1 MTNELLTRVENRV
14 GFITFNRPETHNGFV
29 PAFLDRLIAT
39 VKGFDLD
46 PSVRSMVITG
56 EGANFSSGGD
66 KGFLRKVQSMS
77 PQEVRTMVYG
87 SFLGAVRAIKLCAK
101 PVVAAINGGA
111 VGAGC
116 AVALACDFRI
126 VTPKSFLHENWT
138 TIGTIPPLGGMFLL
152 PRLIGL
158 ERAAN
163 MIMRAQR
170 VYGEEALSIGLASKL
185 VAPEQLLAEARA
197 FAEDLAARSPNALAL
212 AKVGLRRGMEGSLEG
227 EWEFNLLAQ
236 STLTSGPDFALALDA
251 LEAKR
256 MPTY

>member
-14 GFITFNRPETHNGFV
+14 GYITFNRPETHNGFV
-29 PAFLDRLIAT
+29 PEFLDRVIAT
-39 VKGFDLD
+39 VKELDLD

-87 SFLGAVRAIKLCAK
+87 SFLGAVRTIKLCAK

-126 VTPKSFLHENWT
+126 VTPKSFFHENWT

-185 VAPEQLLAEARA
+185 VAVEELLAEARA

-251 LEAKR
+251 IEAKR
-256 MPTY
+256 TPTY